1 MARLIVKSPY
11 IKCGG
16 GNSAGGYMRY
26 IATRER
32 VELIQNDRPPTRK
45 QEQLIAKLV
54 KDFPDAKEMGE
65 YGDYQEHPTKA
76 NASAFISQA
85 LEENWSAV
93 QKSDGYMKY
102 IATRP
107 RAERLGSHGLFGD
120 KDGVEL
126 DKAMAELESYT
137 GNVWTHIIS
146 LKREDAERLGYDNAR
161 AWRNLLRAH
170 RNDIAAAMNIPPQD
184 FRWYA
189 AFHDEGDHP
198 HVHMMAWSV
207 KPGQAYLSQDGIRQ
221 IKSNLTNDI
230 FQQEML
236 HLYEQKT
243 VSRDQLVREARQ
255 AMRELVQQ
263 MRTRICDHPEAERL
277 MQELA
282 LQLETVKGKKSYGYL
297 PKKQKALVDEIVD
310 QMEQLPT
317 VAECYEQWWQLQGQV
332 EDFYS
337 EKERHRPPLSRQKE
351 FRQIKN
357 AVIQEAE
364 TIRLGKI
371 IFEDETLDLRQGD
384 EVDNGKDVSW
394 DFRTLRMDVQDEYS
408 SLAERDDAV
417 ESMRELAE
425 NGDIHA
431 QYFMGELYRD
441 GPLLPPDWVMA
452 RYWFDKAAKQ
462 GYAAAQ
468 YALGKLYLSDDASVH
483 DSELGIQWLEHAAYN
498 GNHDAS
504 YRLGKEYMRGEAVR
518 KDTRKAMDHIY
529 TSAQAGNPH
538 AQYLLGKLLLQG
550 KMVERDKEEGIQWLS
565 QAAEQG
571 HSYAQCLLERQSAS
585 TAPEVFLAV
594 TRLLHHMANIF
605 QDNSLP
611 QSGTGLTHIDRK
623 RRQKLRE
630 KRLVHG
636 HKEDDH
642 EEQQYGGWNMTMH

>member
-11 IKCGG
+11 IKCGVG
-16 GNSAGGYMRY
+16 HSAGGYMRY

-32 VELIQNDRPPTRK
+32 VELIQDNRPPTRK

-85 LEENWSAV
+85 LEENWSDV

-107 RAERLGSHGLFGD
+107 RAERLGSHGLFSD

-126 DKAMAELESYT
+126 DKAMAELEDYT

-221 IKSNLTNDI
+221 IKSKLTNDI

-243 VSRDQLVREARQ
+243 VSRDQLVREVRQ

-371 IFEDETLDLRQGD
+371 TFEDDTLDQSD
-384 EVDNGKDVSW
+384 EAEKDENVSW
-394 DFRTLRMDVQDEYS
+394 DFRTLRIDVQDEYS

-462 GYAAAQ
+462 GYVAAQ

-483 DSELGIQWLEHAAYN
+483 DPELGIQWLEYAAYN

-504 YRLGKEYMRGEAVR
+504 YRLGKEYLKGESVR
-518 KDTRKAMDHIY
+518 RDTRKAMDHIY
-529 TSAQAGNPH
+529 TSAQAGNLH

-550 KMVERDKEEGIQWLS
+550 KAVERDKEAGIQWLS

-605 QDNSLP
+605 QNNSLP

-623 RRQKLRE
+623 RRQELRE

>member
-1 MARLIVKSPY
+1 
-11 IKCGG
+11 
-16 GNSAGGYMRY
+16 MRY

-32 VELIQNDRPPTRK
+32 VEMIQDDRPPTRK
-45 QEQLIAKLV
+45 QEQLIVKLV
-54 KDFPDAKEMGE
+54 KDFPDARELDE

-85 LEENWSAV
+85 LEENWSDV

-102 IATRP
+102 IAMRP

-126 DKAMAELESYT
+126 DKAMAELENYT

-146 LKREDAERLGYDNAR
+146 LKREDAERLGYDNAG

-189 AFHDEGDHP
+189 AFHNEGGHP
-198 HVHMMAWSV
+198 HVHMMAWSA
-207 KPGQAYLSQDGIRQ
+207 KPGQAYLSQDGIRK
-221 IKSNLTNDI
+221 IKSKLTNDI
-230 FQQEML
+230 FKQEML

-243 VSRDQLVREARQ
+243 VSRDHLVREARQ
-255 AMRELVQQ
+255 AMRKLVQQ

-310 QMEQLPT
+310 LMEQFPT
-317 VAECYEQWWQLQGQV
+317 VAECYEKWWELQSQV

-357 AVIQEAE
+357 TVIQEAE
-364 TIRLGKI
+364 TIRLGEI
-371 IFEDETLDLRQGD
+371 TFEDDTLDLPQND
-384 EVDNGKDVSW
+384 EVAEDENVSW
-394 DFRTLRMDVQDEYS
+394 DFWTLRMDVQDKYS

-417 ESMRELAE
+417 ENMRELAE
-425 NGDIHA
+425 SGDIHA
-431 QYFMGELYRD
+431 QYFMGKLYRD

-462 GYAAAQ
+462 GYTTAQ
-468 YALGKLYLSDDASVH
+468 YALGKLLLSDDASVH
-483 DSELGIQWLEHAAYN
+483 DSELGIQWLEYAAYN
-498 GNHDAS
+498 GNHYAS
-504 YRLGKEYMRGEAVR
+504 YRLGKEYLKGESVR
-518 KDTRKAMDHIY
+518 RDTRKAMDHIY
-529 TSAQAGNPH
+529 TSARAGNPH

-550 KMVERDKEEGIQWLS
+550 KVVEQSKEEDIQWLT

-611 QSGTGLTHIDRK
+611 QSGTGLIHADRK
-623 RRQKLRE
+623 LREQLRE
-630 KRLVHG
+630 KRLAHG
-636 HKEDDH
+636 HKENDH
-642 EEQQYGGWNMTMH
+642 EEQQYGGWNMTMK